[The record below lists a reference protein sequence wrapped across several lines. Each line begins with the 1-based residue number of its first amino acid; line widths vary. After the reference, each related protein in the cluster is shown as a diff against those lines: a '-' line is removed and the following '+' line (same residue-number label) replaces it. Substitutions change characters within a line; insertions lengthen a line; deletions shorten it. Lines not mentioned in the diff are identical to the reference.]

1 MINRLIDQVD
11 IPLYITRVKIA
22 ESRRPKYYEQGLSK
36 KIPKKYSNKKK
47 FDFIAVKVGKRIRYY
62 LADLSNNTPILA
74 NPKVAGKPKFMKIRG
89 NDFYSGF
96 GNPAMRSNVVNL
108 IKESLTPHFR
118 DMDPINA
125 NDYPLYIEFTYFDTI
140 EESQD
145 LDNKRYAYEKCILDL
160 LQKEKKI
167 VNDNVQYITKLSSE
181 FVAVES
187 EEDRC
192 LIIKFRCNKDNSEG
206 DSNDNDGDRE

>member
-1 MINRLIDQVD
+1 MAHLITQVD
-11 IPLYITRVKIA
+11 IPQYITRVKIA
-22 ESRRPKYYEQGLSK
+22 NARRPRYYEKGSSK
-36 KIPKKYSNKKK
+36 KIPKKYSNKKN
-47 FDFIAVKVGKRIRYY
+47 FDFIPVKVGKRICYY
-62 LADLSNNTPILA
+62 LADLSDNSPVLA
-74 NPKVAGKPKFMKIRG
+74 NPKVAGKPKMMKIRG

-108 IKESLTPHFR
+108 IKEGLSPYFK
-118 DMDPINA
+118 DMDPIKA
-125 NDYPLYIEFTYFDTI
+125 ADYPLYLEFTYYDTI

-160 LQKEKKI
+160 LQKEGRI
-167 VNDNVQYITKLSSE
+167 VNDNVKYIVKLSSE

-192 LIIKFRCNKDNSEG
+192 LVVKFWCHEKVEDE
-206 DSNDNDGDRE
+206 REKE

>member
-1 MINRLIDQVD
+1 MSHLIHTVD

-22 ESRRPKYYEQGLSK
+22 NSRRPKYYEKGSSK
-36 KIPKKYSNKKK
+36 KVPKKYSNNKK
-47 FDFIAVKVGKRIRYY
+47 FDFIPVKVGKRIRYY
-62 LADLSNNTPILA
+62 LADLSDNSPILA
-74 NPKVAGKPKFMKIRG
+74 NPKVAGTPKFMKIRG

-96 GNPAMRSNVVNL
+96 GNPAMRSTVVNL
-108 IKESLTPHFR
+108 IKEGLIPHFR
-118 DMDPINA
+118 EMDPIIA
-125 NDYPLYIEFTYFDTI
+125 ADYPLYIEFTYFDII

-192 LIIKFRCNKDNSEG
+192 LVVKFWSSNGKSE
-206 DSNDNDGDRE
+206 